1 MIGSYIFID
10 TSAFMSGSYFKPT
23 GRISKLFNLASQ
35 KRLQILLP
43 EITKEEWLKHL
54 REDAKLPCDDFIRKA
69 SLLGDTHR
77 LDEILKAI
85 ESIDSNVI
93 IEESLAEQITK
104 ANVLAIGY
112 DYCTDVK
119 GVFEKYFK
127 QEKPF
132 GKGKQKEFP
141 DAFVLSSLEKYA
153 RDKRIPQIYVLSG
166 DGDMNGYSSEVL
178 TPYKASDFLDA
189 ILKEIADASAREKK
203 DIETLSRCIKSGN
216 VSCKKDIQ
224 DHIFDYLSNI
234 GLYNNCVQ
242 WQEVEDVSVDEGIA
256 LSFLDGGLQLTEINE
271 EYIEATCQ
279 IEIKAAIEVE
289 HMDVA
294 DSYWDSEEK
303 EYLFKNYA
311 TTEIDVSTS
320 TQVTIRMDRTELD
333 MGQDP
338 KIELIDIDFE
348 PIEEA
353 IEGEEY

>member
-10 TSAFMSGSYFKPT
+10 TSAFKSGSYFKPS
-23 GRISKLFNLASQ
+23 GRISKLFNLAKQ
-35 KRLQILLP
+35 ERLHILLP
-43 EITKEEWLKHL
+43 EITREEWLKHL
-54 REDAKLPCDDFIRKA
+54 KQDASLPCEDFIRKA

-77 LDEILKAI
+77 IDGILKAI
-85 ESIDSNVI
+85 ESIDTNVI
-93 IEESLAEQITK
+93 IEESLTEQIAK

-112 DYCTDVK
+112 EYCTDVK
-119 GVFEKYFK
+119 RIFEKYFK

-141 DAFVLSSLEKYA
+141 DAFVLSSLEEYA
-153 RDKRIPQIYVLSG
+153 KDKRIPQIYVLSG
-166 DGDMNGYSSEVL
+166 DGDMNEYQSKVL
-178 TPYKASDFLDA
+178 IPYKVSDFLDS
-189 ILKEIADASAREKK
+189 ILKEIAEASAREKK
-203 DIETLSRCIKSGN
+203 DIETLSRCIKSGS
-216 VSCKKDIQ
+216 VSCIKDIRER
-224 DHIFDYLSNI
+224 IFDYLSNT

-242 WQEVEDVSVDEGIA
+242 WQEVEDVSVDEDIS
-256 LSFLDGGLQLTEINE
+256 LSFNDEGLQLTEINE

-279 IEIKAAIEVE
+279 VEVKAKIEVE

-320 TQVTIRMDRTELD
+320 TQVTVRMDRTELD

-338 KIELIDIDFE
+338 IIELIDIDFE
-348 PIEEA
+348 PIEDA

>member
-23 GRISKLFNLASQ
+23 GRISKLFKLASQ
-35 KRLQILLP
+35 NRLQILLP
-43 EITKEEWLKHL
+43 EITKEEWLKHM
-54 REDAKLPCDDFIRKA
+54 RQDANLPCEDFIRKA
-69 SLLGDTHR
+69 SLLGGTHR
-77 LDEILKAI
+77 LDGILKAI
-85 ESIDSNVI
+85 ESIDTNVI
-93 IEESLAEQITK
+93 IEESLADQIAK
-104 ANVLAIGY
+104 ANVLSIGY

-153 RDKRIPQIYVLSG
+153 KDNRIPKIYVLSG
-166 DGDMNGYSSEVL
+166 DGDMKEYRSEVL
-178 TPYKASDFLDA
+178 TPYKDSDFLDA
-189 ILKEIADASAREKK
+189 ILKEIADASEREKK
-203 DIETLSRCIKSGN
+203 DIETLNRCIKSGS
-216 VSCKKDIQ
+216 VSCIKDIQ
-224 DHIFDYLSNI
+224 DHIVDYLSNT

-242 WQEVEDVSVDEGIA
+242 WQEVEDVSVDKDIA
-256 LSFLDGGLQLTEINE
+256 LSFNDGGLQLTDINE
-271 EYIEATCQ
+271 EYIEATCPV
-279 IEIKAAIEVE
+279 EIKVAIEVE

-320 TQVTIRMDRTELD
+320 TQVTFRMDRTELD